1 MAWRRRR
8 QKVGGLEKEFLIDT
22 HGAGLGDFQEANQGP
37 EVLTQAE
44 QLVGLQAQA
53 PFGMGE
59 TIIDGRAHIVRGLQR
74 ALIHGLQQ
82 EMGEVEMLE
91 RGRLDLALRIDE
103 LQLIA

>member
-1 MAWRRRR
+1 MVTRARNECPWIRELGWP
-8 QKVGGLEKEFLIDT
+8 GGAEGRKWAASKQEFLIDT

-59 TIIDGRAHIVRGLQR
+59 TIIDGHAHIVRGLQR

-82 EMGEVEMLE
+82 EMGEV
-91 RGRLDLALRIDE
+91 
-103 LQLIA
+103 